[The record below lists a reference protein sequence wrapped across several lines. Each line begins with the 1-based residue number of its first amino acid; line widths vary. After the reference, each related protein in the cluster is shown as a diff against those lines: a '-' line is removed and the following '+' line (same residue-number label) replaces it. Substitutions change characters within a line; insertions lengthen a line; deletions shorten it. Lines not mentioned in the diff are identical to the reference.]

1 MQRKKDTR
9 GLDQARFQFP
19 PLGLQKKERAG
30 ENVVNVTEDKLVRE
44 FFPWLSERK
53 IGLLC

>member
-1 MQRKKDTR
+1 MGCQLSNVPMQRKKDTR

-30 ENVVNVTEDKLVRE
+30 ENVVNVTEDKLVR
-44 FFPWLSERK
+44 
-53 IGLLC
+53 